1 MVRAIYRWDVPH
13 GSESEFTRGW
23 EKGTRRIRRIC
34 KGALGSL
41 LVRDTS
47 NPRRFLGIA
56 RWRTLEDWA
65 EGQRTIAA
73 MDLHLPQ
80 GELIGV
86 FDELVDLTRPSKATR
101 ASRTVRAS

>member
-1 MVRAIYRWDVPH
+1 MVRAIYRWNVTH
-13 GSESEFTRGW
+13 GSESEFARGW

-41 LVRDTS
+41 LVRDIS

-56 RWRTLEDWA
+56 RWRSLEDWA
-65 EGQRTIAA
+65 EGQRVIAS

-86 FDELVDLTRPSKATR
+86 FDELVDLTRTSKAMR
-101 ASRTVRAS
+101 ASGKVRAS